1 MSALNSDAHAGNVL
15 VVDDDPD
22 QRWIVENYLGEKG
35 FTVFAAEDGEKMRT
49 LLREQRIDLVIM
61 DVGLPGEDGFSLTK
75 YVRTEYDIGII
86 MVTAANELVDR
97 VLGLE
102 FGADDYL
109 AKPFELRELFARI
122 KSILRR
128 NSSSKSSDTSNDA
141 ASGIYRFEDFCFD
154 TKQFLVSKNDD
165 PCFMEPK
172 CIDLLKF
179 LVENADR
186 VVSKDDVLE
195 AVWPGRVVTESTVST
210 LVKQLRRALD
220 DNGKDQRLIR
230 TVHGRGFQFVGVLKQ
245 A

>member
-1 MSALNSDAHAGNVL
+1 MSDVNHDRQAGAIL

-22 QRWIVENYLGEKG
+22 QRWMVEHYLGEKD
-35 FTVFAAEDGEKMRT
+35 FTVYAAQDGQQMRKV
-49 LLREQRIDLVIM
+49 LEEHAVDVVIM
-61 DVGLPGEDGFSLTK
+61 DVGLPSEDGFSLTK
-75 YVRTEYDIGII
+75 YVRAEYDIGII

-102 FGADDYL
+102 LGADDYL

-122 KSILRR
+122 KSIMRR
-128 NSSSKSSDTSNDA
+128 NSGTKPSDPVDD
-141 ASGIYRFEDFCFD
+141 SGSGTYRFEDYYFD
-154 TKQFLVSKNDD
+154 TKQFLVSKNDQ

-179 LVENADR
+179 LIENADR
-186 VVSKDDVLE
+186 VVSKDHVRD
-195 AVWPGRVVTESTVST
+195 AVWPGRIVTDSSVSS

-230 TVHGRGFQFVGVLKQ
+230 TVHGRGFQFVGELKQ
-245 A
+245 V